1 MRSAPSK
8 TCSARLASSP
18 GPGRAGEARA
28 APQFRPRKET
38 TCPLDLARHA
48 VAPHLAEA
56 RTRGEQQKVLFAADA
71 AARAY
76 CAKGFQS
83 GGTYGLLLFDAA
95 QTLCISAQSQEEP

>member
-8 TCSARLASSP
+8 TCSAVPSP

-38 TCPLDLARHA
+38 TCTLYLARHA

-56 RTRGEQQKVLFAADA
+56 RTRGEQQEVLFAADA
-71 AARAY
+71 DAARAY
-76 CAKGFQS
+76 CAKGFQPA
-83 GGTYGLLLFDAA
+83 GAYGLLLFDAA
-95 QTLCISAQSQEEP
+95 QTLCISAQPQEET